1 MTLSLLAFAQA
12 KTVCLS
18 SGSAEGTAKLLH
30 AGDMDLLF
38 AETHMD
44 LGKHG
49 QEIIRQHSSRKSTQD
64 ARAAARGDKRG
75 AAAGSG
81 GKAAKQRG
89 LSEAPGRHNGASGT
103 SSAQSR
109 NPAPMPAAHIALAA
123 KVRAAPLHR
132 YVLDLDGC

>member
-1 MTLSLLAFAQA
+1 MDALA
-12 KTVCLS
+12 
-18 SGSAEGTAKLLH
+18 TATH
-30 AGDMDLLF
+30 A
-38 AETHMD
+38 D
-44 LGKHG
+44 LGKYA
-49 QEIIRQHSSRKSTQD
+49 QDIIQRHN
-64 ARAAARGDKRG
+64 ARTSAQKAAAAARGEKRG

-81 GKAAKQRG
+81 SKAARQRG

-132 YVLDLDGC
+132 RLDLDAC

>member
-1 MTLSLLAFAQA
+1 MAFAQA
-12 KTVCLS
+12 KTLCLS
-18 SGSAEGTAKLLH
+18 SGSAEGTAKLLYS
-30 AGDMDLLF
+30 GDMDLLF
-38 AETHMD
+38 AETHKD
-44 LGKHG
+44 LGKYG
-49 QEIIRQHSSRKSTQD
+49 QEIIAQHANRMSSQK
-64 ARAAARGDKRG
+64 AAAAARGDKRG

-123 KVRAAPLHR
+123 KVRAAPLQP
-132 YVLDLDGC
+132 VFKI